1 MSERRGRRKP
11 AVPVLPRARV
21 GYFLVARQGEERDAE
36 HVEVECCG
44 RVPSV
49 VEQRPSMT
57 CGEQHRQRTRNH
69 AGFRQLV
76 TDVSDAQRLCRQR
89 RRGQPGRRRGCEQA
103 VRDSQRAAPGAF
115 RPHGSERAA
124 ARDDAGLVSEEVLQH
139 HAGGVR
145 PLAPIRCRAAL
156 RLASARPSRL
166 QAADREAETAAKPEH
181 PVAVQIEARKR
192 NGQRQDEQRD
202 RSDHLMADQPAP
214 G

>member
-11 AVPVLPRARV
+11 AVPVLPRTRV

-89 RRGQPGRRRGCEQA
+89 AAVNQVADGVVNRPSAIRSERLPEPSGRTEVNGLRPVTMRVWYPRR
-103 VRDSQRAAPGAF
+103 SSNTTRAACDRS
-115 RPHGSERAA
+115 RPYVAGS
-124 ARDDAGLVSEEVLQH
+124 ST
-139 HAGGVR
+139 
-145 PLAPIRCRAAL
+145 I
-156 RLASARPSRL
+156 ASARPSRL